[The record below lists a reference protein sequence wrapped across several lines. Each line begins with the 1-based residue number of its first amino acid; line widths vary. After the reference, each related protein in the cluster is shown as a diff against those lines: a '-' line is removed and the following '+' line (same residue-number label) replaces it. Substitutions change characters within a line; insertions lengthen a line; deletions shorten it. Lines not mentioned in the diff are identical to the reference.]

1 MPGSFRIARIAG
13 INIEANVSWLVVV
26 VLLAFSLAVTWFP
39 SAAPR
44 QSAATYWI
52 LGFIASLLL
61 FASVLLHELAHSLVA
76 RARGLPVSSITL
88 FIFGGV
94 SNLQQEPQS
103 PGVEFVMAIVGP
115 LTSLVIGGVSLFL
128 GLAIGHN
135 SPLVSAVL
143 NYLGIANLLLGVFN
157 LIPGFPLDG
166 GRVLRSILWKATG
179 SMQKATRW
187 ASLVGQAV
195 AYLFILWGILQLF
208 TGNFIGGLWIGFIGW
223 FLLQAAQAANSQVM
237 LESVFKGAT
246 VGQLMSPP
254 PATAPANI
262 SLQQLVDEYIL
273 PLGIRSIP
281 VVQGDQLAGLITLS
295 DIRHVPRE
303 QWSQTPVGYAMIPL
317 DRLHAVRPQ
326 QGLNEV
332 LPLMAGNDVNQLP
345 VVDDAG
351 RLVGMLSRDAIL
363 RYVEVRR
370 GLGLEESRQVL
381 RPTEPRPPSNLPA
394 AS

>member
-237 LESVFKGAT
+237 LDSVFKGAT

-281 VVQGDQLAGLITLS
+281 VVQGDQLVGLITLS

-303 QWSQTPVGYAMIPL
+303 QWPQTPVGYAMIPL

-345 VVDDAG
+345 VVDNG

-370 GLGLEESRQVL
+370 GLGLEDSRKAL
-381 RPTEPRPPSNLPA
+381 GPAEPRPPSNLPA

>member
-52 LGFIASLLL
+52 LGFIAALLL

-135 SPLVSAVL
+135 SPLVSAT
-143 NYLGIANLLLGVFN
+143 
-157 LIPGFPLDG
+157 LDG

-237 LESVFKGAT
+237 LDSVFKGAT

-281 VVQGDQLAGLITLS
+281 VVQGDQLVGLITLS

-303 QWSQTPVGYAMIPL
+303 QWPQTPVGYAMIPL

-345 VVDDAG
+345 VVDNG

-370 GLGLEESRQVL
+370 GLGLEDSRKAL
-381 RPTEPRPPSNLPA
+381 GPAEPRPPSNLPA

>member
-115 LTSLVIGGVSLFL
+115 LTSLVIGAVSLFL

-135 SPLVSAVL
+135 SPLVSATL

-237 LESVFKGAT
+237 LDSVFKGAT

-281 VVQGDQLAGLITLS
+281 VVQGDQLVGLITLS

-317 DRLHAVRPQ
+317 DRLHAVQPQ

-345 VVDDAG
+345 VVDNG
-351 RLVGMLSRDAIL
+351 RLAGMLSRDAIL

-370 GLGLEESRQVL
+370 GLGLEDSRKAL
-381 RPTEPRPPSNLPA
+381 GPAGPRPPSNLPA

>member
-52 LGFIASLLL
+52 LGFIAALLL

-115 LTSLVIGGVSLFL
+115 LTSLVIGAVSLFL

-135 SPLVSAVL
+135 SPLVSATL

-237 LESVFKGAT
+237 LDSVFKGAT

-281 VVQGDQLAGLITLS
+281 VVQGDQLVGLITLS

-303 QWSQTPVGYAMIPL
+303 QWPQTPVGYAMIPL

-345 VVDDAG
+345 VVDNG

-370 GLGLEESRQVL
+370 GLGLEDSRKAL
-381 RPTEPRPPSNLPA
+381 GPAEPRPPSNLPA

>member
-1 MPGSFRIARIAG
+1 
-13 INIEANVSWLVVV
+13 
-26 VLLAFSLAVTWFP
+26 VTWFP

-52 LGFIASLLL
+52 LGFIAALLL

-115 LTSLVIGGVSLFL
+115 LTSLVIGAVSLFL

-135 SPLVSAVL
+135 SPLVSATL

-237 LESVFKGAT
+237 LDSVFKGAT

-281 VVQGDQLAGLITLS
+281 VVQGDQLVGLITLS

-303 QWSQTPVGYAMIPL
+303 QWPQTPVGYAMIPL

-345 VVDDAG
+345 VVDNG

-370 GLGLEESRQVL
+370 GLGLEDSRKAL
-381 RPTEPRPPSNLPA
+381 GPAEPRPPSNLPA

>member
-1 MPGSFRIARIAG
+1 
-13 INIEANVSWLVVV
+13 
-26 VLLAFSLAVTWFP
+26 
-39 SAAPR
+39 
-44 QSAATYWI
+44 
-52 LGFIASLLL
+52 
-61 FASVLLHELAHSLVA
+61 
-76 RARGLPVSSITL
+76 
-88 FIFGGV
+88 
-94 SNLQQEPQS
+94 
-103 PGVEFVMAIVGP
+103 
-115 LTSLVIGGVSLFL
+115 
-128 GLAIGHN
+128 
-135 SPLVSAVL
+135 
-143 NYLGIANLLLGVFN
+143 

-195 AYLFILWGILQLF
+195 AYLFILWGILQVF

-237 LESVFKGAT
+237 LQSVFKGAT

-273 PLGIRSIP
+273 PRGIRSIP

-317 DRLHAVRPQ
+317 DRLHAVHPQ

-332 LPLMAGNDVNQLP
+332 LPLMAANDVNQLP
-345 VVDDAG
+345 VVDNG
-351 RLVGMLSRDAIL
+351 RLVGMLSRDAIV
-363 RYVEVRR
+363 RYVEIRR
-370 GLGLEESRQVL
+370 GLGLEEPRQPL
-381 RPTEPRPPSNLPA
+381 RPTEPRPPSNVPA
-394 AS
+394 AN